1 MAKTKTVSYW
11 TIAANPEQC
20 RQDGQPIRTQDL
32 LILAPKTFK
41 SRFART
47 RFPAVCASRID
58 SLCDWLKKTTLASFS
73 TNKRETATNGGML
86 PRVLPRLRPVT
97 RSVWTSVRFCR
108 KHCLC
113 LICEY

>member
-58 SLCDWLKKTTLASFS
+58 SLCDWLKKQLS
-73 TNKRETATNGGML
+73 
-86 PRVLPRLRPVT
+86 PVSQPIKGKQQ
-97 RSVWTSVRFCR
+97 RMVACFHVFCR
-108 KHCLC
+108 A
-113 LICEY
+113 